1 MKITEFEKK
10 ALELKS
16 EKEFV
21 EFLNKEKNLKLEK
34 ESVDIRKE
42 EKVEENSYVIEE
54 IVSEYL
60 EEISY
65 IQQLSQ
71 KEIDELVSTLD
82 EDESVEKLSNGS
94 LREIAN
100 IAFDY
105 LISGIDYLDLVQEG
119 TIGLMQGIEN
129 YKPSNGNIVEY
140 LEFWIRRVM
149 LHFINERVENDK
161 IMYKTFFTKKRDEVL
176 EHEIVEELEENEE
189 KNEEKNETT
198 ESLNKKIAY
207 VDEVDYT
214 KISRKLSHLDEEVLK
229 RYYGLIG
236 EKRESLFE
244 IENELNLERGS
255 GEKIFEEALAK
266 ISLGGGRTFKI

>member
-1 MKITEFEKK
+1 MKINEFEKK
-10 ALELKS
+10 VLELKS
-16 EKEFV
+16 EKEFI

-42 EKVEENSYVIEE
+42 EKVEENSYIIEE

-82 EDESVEKLSNGS
+82 EDESVEKLSNGF

-105 LISGIDYLDLVQEG
+105 LISGVDYLDLVQEG

-129 YKPSNGNIVEY
+129 YKPSNGNIVDY
-140 LEFWIRRVM
+140 LEFWIRRSM

-161 IMYKTFFTKKRDEVL
+161 VMYKTFFTKQRDEVL

>member
-1 MKITEFEKK
+1 MKIVEFEKK
-10 ALELKS
+10 VLELKN
-16 EKEFV
+16 EKEFI
-21 EFLNKEKNLKLEK
+21 EFLNSKKELNLEK
-34 ESVDIRKE
+34 DSIDIRKE
-42 EKVEENSYVIEE
+42 EKIEENNYVIEE
-54 IVSEYL
+54 IVAEYL

-71 KEIDELVSTLD
+71 KEIEEIILTLD

-129 YKPSNGNIVEY
+129 YKPSNGNIIKY
-140 LEFWIRRVM
+140 LEFWIRRAM
-149 LHFINERVENDK
+149 LYFINERVENDK
-161 IMYKTFFTKKRDEVL
+161 VMYKTFFTKKRDEVL

-189 KNEEKNETT
+189 KAEEINETT

>member
-140 LEFWIRRVM
+140 LEFWIRRAM

-189 KNEEKNETT
+189 KNEEINETT

>member
-1 MKITEFEKK
+1 MKIVEFEKK
-10 ALELKS
+10 VLELKN
-16 EKEFV
+16 EKEFI
-21 EFLNKEKNLKLEK
+21 EFLNSKKGLNLEK
-34 ESVDIRKE
+34 DSIDIRKE
-42 EKVEENSYVIEE
+42 EKIEENNYVIEE
-54 IVSEYL
+54 IVAEYL

-71 KEIDELVSTLD
+71 KEIEEIISTLD

-129 YKPSNGNIVEY
+129 YKPSNGNIIKY
-140 LEFWIRRVM
+140 LEFWIRRAM
-149 LHFINERVENDK
+149 LYFINERVENDK
-161 IMYKTFFTKKRDEVL
+161 VMYKTFFTKKRDEVL

-189 KNEEKNETT
+189 KAEEINETT

>member
-1 MKITEFEKK
+1 MKIVEFEKK
-10 ALELKS
+10 VLELKN
-16 EKEFV
+16 EKEFI
-21 EFLNKEKNLKLEK
+21 EFLNSKKGLNLEK
-34 ESVDIRKE
+34 DSIDIRKE
-42 EKVEENSYVIEE
+42 EKIEENNYVIEE
-54 IVSEYL
+54 IVAEYL

-71 KEIDELVSTLD
+71 KEIEEIISTLD

-129 YKPSNGNIVEY
+129 YKPSNGNIIKY
-140 LEFWIRRVM
+140 LEFWIRRAM
-149 LHFINERVENDK
+149 LYFINERVANDK
-161 IMYKTFFTKKRDEVL
+161 VMYKTFFTKKRDEVL

-189 KNEEKNETT
+189 KAEEINETT